1 MNPVEGMTSHN
12 LPVEPN
18 RFVGRARDL
27 DELCGL
33 LRDQRLVTL
42 CGVGGIGKTRLALR
56 VAAKVVPDFPDGVW
70 LVELARITGADLVAH
85 EIANTL
91 GVREERSRPSL
102 DGLLV
107 RLRGARALLLL
118 DNCEQVVERC
128 AELVSELLAG
138 CPDLRILL
146 TTREA
151 LRIPGELVW
160 RVPPLDLPDARHPD
174 AEAVLLFTD
183 RALAV
188 GTRLSGGDFDDVARL
203 CVALDGL
210 PLALELAAART
221 RMLSPAQIADRI
233 GDRFRLLTS
242 GDRTAPARQRTLLAT
257 VEWSHDLLTPKERV
271 LLRRLSVF
279 AGHFD
284 LDLVEQV
291 CADDG
296 DLPSHEILDLLGGL
310 VDKSLLL
317 ADGGRY
323 RLLETIKQF
332 AAERLRDEDERTWF
346 RDRHLQ
352 VICEVQERCFES
364 GLATPRAPWPERL
377 PYFVRGRALIDDC
390 RAAVDWAV
398 ESDNA
403 LLGLRLAYVASA
415 LLAVHGEIAEGVEWF
430 ERLLRLDLTGV
441 PPEVVALSKG
451 ALAYGLEARDDLAG
465 CERVVTEALKEQEKV
480 PHSLGKGVTLNVAGV
495 LLLRTG
501 QFDRAERH
509 FEEVVA
515 TTREWDDT
523 FNRVIAHSC
532 LAVLAGVRGQ
542 LRLAQRH
549 AGEALAVAKE
559 NGHPWHVAM
568 ATSQLAAVAEWRGD
582 TEAAVT
588 HYREAAAIF
597 DELDNRVE
605 MERCLV
611 MVAKV
616 AIGRGDHATAEGL
629 LAECLELAQKTGQRL
644 GMARVLRVLSRLADV
659 EGDLAGAVLS
669 SGAATA
675 LAEEMGE
682 PTVSGRIEELLAR
695 ARDKLGEGRTALQ
708 WSRGRELDPVE
719 VARLVLAGEGGGN
732 GRLPVPAVAEVPHP
746 VLTARE
752 QEIAGLLTRG
762 LSNRAIADELV
773 ISPATVARH
782 IANIME
788 KLGFTSRSQIALW
801 AVEHDLGSA

>member
-1 MNPVEGMTSHN
+1 MTSHN
-12 LPVEPN
+12 LPAEPN
-18 RFVGRARDL
+18 RFVGRARDV
-27 DELCGL
+27 DELRGL

-56 VAAKVVPDFPDGVW
+56 VARSVVSEFADGVW
-70 LVELARITGADLVAH
+70 LVELARITSPDLVAH
-85 EIANTL
+85 EIATVL
-91 GVREERSRPSL
+91 GVREERSRPAL
-102 DGLLV
+102 DGLRV

-118 DNCEQVVERC
+118 DNCEQIVERC
-128 AELVSELLAG
+128 AELVSELLAS

-183 RALAV
+183 RAMAA
-188 GTRLSGGDFDDVARL
+188 GTRLATGDFDDVARL

-233 GDRFRLLTS
+233 GDRFRLLTT

-257 VEWSHDLLTPKERV
+257 VEWSHDLLTAKERV

-291 CADDG
+291 CADERL
-296 DLPSHEILDLLGGL
+296 LPREEMLDLLGGL

-332 AAERLRDEDERTWF
+332 AGWRLREEGEHGWF

-352 VICEVQERCFES
+352 VICEMEERCLEAGLAAPRASWQER
-364 GLATPRAPWPERL
+364 R
-377 PYFVRGRALIDDC
+377 PYFVRSRNLADDC

-403 LLGLRLAYVASA
+403 LFGLRLAYAASA
-415 LLAVHGEIAEGVEWF
+415 MLAIHGEIAEGVDWF
-430 ERLLRLDLTGV
+430 ERLLMLDLSGV

-451 ALAYGLEARDDLAG
+451 ALAYGMEARDDLAG
-465 CERVVTEALKEQEKV
+465 CERAVAEALKDQEKV
-480 PHSLGKGVTLNVAGV
+480 SHSLGKGVTLNVAGV

-501 QFDRAERH
+501 RFDRAERH
-509 FEEVVA
+509 FDEVVA
-515 TTREWDDT
+515 TTKEHDDT

-532 LAVLAGVRGQ
+532 LAVLAGVKGQ

-549 AGEALAVAKE
+549 ANEALAVAKE
-559 NGHPWHVAM
+559 HGHPWHVAM

-582 TEAAVT
+582 SEAAVS
-588 HYREAAAIF
+588 HYRAAATVF

-611 MVAKV
+611 MVAKA
-616 AIGRGDHATAEGL
+616 AIARGDHATARNL
-629 LAECLELAQKTGQRL
+629 LAECLALARSTGQRL
-644 GMARVLRVLSRLADV
+644 GLARVLRVLSRLADV
-659 EGDLAGAVLS
+659 EGDLQGSVLASAAAV
-669 SGAATA
+669 A

-682 PTVSGRIEELLAR
+682 PTGSGRIEELLAR
-695 ARDKLGEGRTALQ
+695 ARDRLGEGRTALQ

-719 VARLVLAGEGGGN
+719 VARLILD
-732 GRLPVPAVAEVPHP
+732 GRREQGPLPIPAVPDVPHP

>member
-1 MNPVEGMTSHN
+1 MTSHN
-12 LPVEPN
+12 LPAEPN
-18 RFVGRARDL
+18 RFVGRARDV
-27 DELCGL
+27 DELRGL

-56 VAAKVVPDFPDGVW
+56 VAGSVVGEFPDGVW
-70 LVELARITGADLVAH
+70 LVELGRITSPDLVAH
-85 EIANTL
+85 EIATVL
-91 GVREERSRPSL
+91 GVREERSRPAL
-102 DGLLV
+102 DGLRV

-128 AELVSELLAG
+128 AELVAELLAG

-183 RALAV
+183 RAMAA
-188 GTRLSGGDFDDVARL
+188 GTRLAAGDFDDVARL

-233 GDRFRLLTS
+233 GDRFRLLTT

-257 VEWSHDLLTPKERV
+257 VEWSHDLLTAKERV

-291 CADDG
+291 CADERL
-296 DLPSHEILDLLGGL
+296 LPREEVLDLLGGL

-323 RLLETIKQF
+323 RLLETIKEF
-332 AAERLRDEDERTWF
+332 AGRLLRKEDEHVWF

-352 VICEVQERCFES
+352 VVCELEERCFEA
-364 GLATPRAPWPERL
+364 GLAAPRASWQERRR
-377 PYFVRGRALIDDC
+377 YFVRSRNLVDDC
-390 RAAVDWAV
+390 RVAVDWAV
-398 ESDNA
+398 ESGNA

-415 LLAVHGEIAEGVEWF
+415 MLAVHGEIAEGVDWF
-430 ERLLRLDLTGV
+430 ERLLLLDLTGV
-441 PPEVVALSKG
+441 PPEVVALCKG
-451 ALAYGLEARDDLAG
+451 ALAYGMEARDDLAG
-465 CERVVTEALKEQEKV
+465 CERVVAEALKEQEKV

-501 QFDRAERH
+501 QLDRAERH
-509 FEEVVA
+509 FDEVVA
-515 TTREWDDT
+515 TTRQHDDT
-523 FNRVIAHSC
+523 FNRVIAQSC
-532 LAVLAGVRGQ
+532 LAVLAGVKGQ

-588 HYREAAAIF
+588 HYRAAAAIF

-616 AIGRGDHATAEGL
+616 AIARGDHVTARSL
-629 LAECLELAQKTGQRL
+629 LAECLALAQSTGQRL

-659 EGDLAGAVLS
+659 EDDIQGSVLASAAAV
-669 SGAATA
+669 A

-682 PTVSGRIEELLAR
+682 PVASGRIEQVLTR
-695 ARDKLGEGRTALQ
+695 ARDRLGEGRTALQ

-719 VARLVLAGEGGGN
+719 IARLILD
-732 GRLPVPAVAEVPHP
+732 GRREQGPLPVPAVAEVPHP

-801 AVEHDLGSA
+801 AVEHNLGSA